1 MLRLVEWTAKLSFT
15 QPCDSRPNRISAL
28 FEFYHYQLGGNK
40 LIQTQWRIQGRG
52 GQGSPRHPP
61 YFSSRRKEKSFGD
74 PRSPSL
80 ISSFWR
86 EPITINSVFATV
98 RLSLLAFSQQLV
110 SCSRSAREV
119 YERKPVQ
126 DRDTTKPGT
135 LTFRLLLQCLARRP
149 ICTPTVFLLKLNN

>member
-1 MLRLVEWTAKLSFT
+1 MLRLVEWTAKFSFT

-28 FEFYHYQLGGNK
+28 FEFYHYQLGVTNSFKHSG
-40 LIQTQWRIQGRG
+40 GFRG
-52 GQGSPRHPP
+52 GARGAPGTPLIFRPEGTKKD
-61 YFSSRRKEKSFGD
+61 F
-74 PRSPSL
+74 RSPSL

-149 ICTPTVFLLKLNN
+149 ICTSTVFLLKLNN

>member
-1 MLRLVEWTAKLSFT
+1 MLRLVEWTAKFSFT

-28 FEFYHYQLGGNK
+28 FEFYHYQLGVTNSFKHSGGF
-40 LIQTQWRIQGRG
+40 RGGG
-52 GQGSPRHPP
+52 GQGSPRHSP

-86 EPITINSVFATV
+86 EPITINSICATV